1 MIVSADQLVSNDKL
15 MKRTFLFLFV
25 CSCSVVFGQKI
36 HSLQF
41 ESPQAMRDYFR
52 YSVDKKIVSGHRG
65 TIEAGLPEN
74 SIAGFESV
82 LQKTPAIFEIDPRYT
97 KDSVAIL
104 MHDATLDRTTN
115 GKGKVSDYTWDELR
129 KLKLKDQ
136 AGNITRYG
144 INTLDEVIQWAK
156 GKTILNLDK
165 KDLPLTATAAILK
178 KYHAYSWV
186 WVTVHNVEQASYYL
200 KQNPEQYMSMH
211 IKDQAAL
218 EKFKASG
225 LPYDRMIVYIG
236 PELKNANQAMYQF
249 FNSKGVMCMISAAP
263 TYDKLNTKAERA
275 EKYKAVFAEG
285 ASILESDLPMEVGEV
300 IDSL

>member
-1 MIVSADQLVSNDKL
+1 

-25 CSCSVVFGQKI
+25 CSCSAVFGQKI

-41 ESPQAMRDYFR
+41 ESPQAMRDYFT
-52 YSVDKKIVSGHRG
+52 YSVEKKMVSGHRG

-74 SIAGFESV
+74 SIAGFEAV
-82 LQKTPAIFEIDPRYT
+82 LQKTPAIFEVDPRYT
-97 KDSVAIL
+97 KDSVVIL

-129 KLKLKDQ
+129 KLKLRDR

-165 KDLPLTATAAILK
+165 KDLALAATAAILK
-178 KYHAYSWV
+178 KHNAYSWV
-186 WVTVHNVEQASYYL
+186 WVTVHNIEQARYYL
-200 KQNPEQYMSMH
+200 EQNPEQYMSMH

-218 EKFKASG
+218 EKFEASG
-225 LPYDRMIVYIG
+225 LPYNRMIVYIG
-236 PELKNANQAMYQF
+236 PELKDSNQAMYQF
-249 FNSKGVMCMISAAP
+249 FNSRGVMCMISSAP
-263 TYDKLNTKAERA
+263 TYDKLKTKAERA
-275 EKYKAVFAEG
+275 EKYKAIFAEG
-285 ASILESDLPMEVGEV
+285 ASILESDFPIEVGATV
-300 IDSL
+300 D

>member
-1 MIVSADQLVSNDKL
+1 MR
-15 MKRTFLFLFV
+15 RTFLFLFLCV
-25 CSCSVVFGQKI
+25 SSYSVVFGQKI

-41 ESPQAMRDYFR
+41 ESPQAMRDYFT
-52 YSVDKKIVSGHRG
+52 YSVEKKIVSGHRG

-74 SIAGFESV
+74 SIAAFEAV

-104 MHDATLDRTTN
+104 MHDAALDRTTN
-115 GKGKVSDYTWDELR
+115 GTGKVSDFTWAELR
-129 KLKLKDQ
+129 KLKLKDR

-165 KDLPLTATAAILK
+165 KDLPLAATAALLK
-178 KYHAYSWV
+178 KYNAYSWV
-186 WVTVHNVEQASYYL
+186 WVTVHDVEQASYYL
-200 KQNPEQYMSMH
+200 EQSPEQYMSMH
-211 IKDQAAL
+211 IKDQGAL

-225 LPYDRMIVYIG
+225 LPYNRMIVYIG
-236 PELKNANQAMYQF
+236 PELKSSNQAMYQF

-263 TYDKLNTKAERA
+263 TYDKLKTKAERA

>member
-1 MIVSADQLVSNDKL
+1 

-25 CSCSVVFGQKI
+25 CSCSAVFGQKI

-41 ESPQAMRDYFR
+41 ESPQAMRDYFT
-52 YSVDKKIVSGHRG
+52 YSVEKKMVSGHRG

-74 SIAGFESV
+74 SIAGFEAV
-82 LQKTPAIFEIDPRYT
+82 LQKTPAIFEVDPRYT
-97 KDSVAIL
+97 KDSVVIL

-129 KLKLKDQ
+129 KLKLRDR

-165 KDLPLTATAAILK
+165 KDLALAATAAILK
-178 KYHAYSWV
+178 KHNAYSWV
-186 WVTVHNVEQASYYL
+186 WVTVHNIEQARYYL
-200 KQNPEQYMSMH
+200 EQNPEQYMSMH

-218 EKFKASG
+218 EKFETSG
-225 LPYDRMIVYIG
+225 LPYNRMIVYIG
-236 PELKNANQAMYQF
+236 PELKDSNQAMYQF
-249 FNSKGVMCMISAAP
+249 FNSRGVMCMISSAP
-263 TYDKLNTKAERA
+263 TYDKLKTKAERA
-275 EKYKAVFAEG
+275 EKYKAIFAEG
-285 ASILESDLPMEVGEV
+285 ASILESDFPIEVGATL
-300 IDSL
+300 D